1 MNPTVFLKI
10 AYGANI
16 LILVPV
22 CWAMFA
28 GQGVKTVFNGAVDES
43 AGLRLL
49 VASLWTAILASS
61 VAGLAFPRF
70 FAPVLLVQIFYKALW
85 LAVFV
90 APQLAGS
97 AQKLPSGIA
106 ICFAAIV
113 ATYPFLF
120 WFGYV
125 KAAS

>member
-1 MNPTVFLKI
+1 MNPTILLTI
-10 AYGANI
+10 AYAMNI

-22 CWAMFA
+22 CWGMFA
-28 GQGVKTVFNGAVDES
+28 SRGVQSVFQGAVNDS

-49 VASLWTAILASS
+49 VASLWAAILVAS
-61 VAGLAFPRF
+61 VAGLAYPRF
-70 FAPVLLVQIFYKALW
+70 FAPVLLIQIVYKALW

-90 APQLAGS
+90 IPLMLTPG
-97 AQKLPSGIA
+97 QKWPSGIA
-106 ICFAAIV
+106 ICFALIV

-125 KAAS
+125 RPTA